1 VSERPVSSVV
11 RSLDRATRFLS
22 ALAGISLIFM
32 MAIIA
37 INVVTRYL
45 LNSPMTG
52 AEEIVQ
58 MTGIAVIMLALPYAT
73 HQGAHVRVDIFDY
86 ALGHF
91 GRMAGDVLAR
101 LLTGGVLA
109 VVVHKAWAKMLDAH
123 EFGDTTNML
132 GLPVWPFY
140 GILAAGLALCVLVYA
155 VELVLIISGKQE
167 Q

>member
-1 VSERPVSSVV
+1 MSERPVSSVV
-11 RSLDRATRFLS
+11 RSLDRATQFLS

-37 INVVTRYL
+37 VNVVTRYL
-45 LNSPMTG
+45 LNWPMTG

-58 MTGIAVIMLALPYAT
+58 MAGVAVIMLALPYAT
-73 HQGAHVRVDIFDY
+73 RQGAHVRVDIFDY

-155 VELVLIISGKQE
+155 IEIVLIISGKQE